1 MTEELLDE
9 YERLFVGP
17 GRTPCPPYESL
28 WLDGQPRLEQGRLMG
43 AASVAVADLYRGLGL
58 DVAAAAHELPDHVAI
73 ELEALAFALR
83 AEGAAA
89 EEARAGAAARAPP
102 ELAAGALRRG
112 RAGGAAALL
121 RRARPRHDG
130 LGRAARPRR
139 ARAVSLVDLLGAVDS
154 EPERVETARGTV
166 ILLCSDLAGDGLDL
180 GDLEGALGDR
190 LPEVTVVV
198 VEHLCERPAA
208 AAPALRTAGAARAV
222 IGVCR
227 RRVPEAELRGRIR
240 SGGSSSCD
248 VDVVRVPRTRGVA
261 AAATALAAAAARLA
275 LMPSGEPSR
284 AVPTPGGFS
293 RAALFRLAPAVSL
306 LPVAAVDAERCI
318 GVSRCGL
325 CVEACP
331 AHAISSRD
339 DTATVV
345 SSACETCGRCV
356 PACPVG
362 AVHIAGATR
371 SQLQVQLAALL
382 AGPSPAGVLFACAG
396 AVESLDDEP
405 ALDDW
410 AVVEL
415 PALAVATPGWVL
427 QTLAGGA
434 PRVHLRPCAGECCS
448 PWREGGASLELC
460 RALLPAALAG
470 RVTAGARAPSAR
482 VLAGA
487 PPVGV
492 HRLELAEPQ
501 ATTLAL
507 RSLGV
512 DDLVVEHPAAPLGLV
527 DVGVRLHGLQR
538 LRDRLSDGRPRA
550 RRPGGHDRAPPR
562 PEPVHRLRALRPR
575 VP

>member
-1 MTEELLDE
+1 M
-9 YERLFVGP
+9 
-17 GRTPCPPYESL
+17 SL
-28 WLDGQPRLEQGRLMG
+28 
-43 AASVAVADLYRGLGL
+43 AD
-58 DVAAAAHELPDHVAI
+58 
-73 ELEALAFALR
+73 F
-83 AEGAAA
+83 
-89 EEARAGAAARAPP
+89 
-102 ELAAGALRRG
+102 
-112 RAGGAAALL
+112 
-121 RRARPRHDG
+121 
-130 LGRAARPRR
+130 
-139 ARAVSLVDLLGAVDS
+139 LGAVGS

-166 ILLCSDLAGDGLDL
+166 ILLCSDLAGGGLDL
-180 GDLEGALGDR
+180 GDLKGALDDR
-190 LPEVTVVV
+190 LPEATVVV

-208 AAPALRTAGAARAV
+208 AAPALRAAGAARAV

-227 RRVPEAELRGRIR
+227 RRLPEAELRGRVR
-240 SGGSSSCD
+240 SGGSSSCGID
-248 VDVVRVPRTRGVA
+248 IVRVPRTRGVA
-261 AAATALAAAAARLA
+261 PAATALAAAAARLA
-275 LMPSGEPSR
+275 LIPSGEPSR
-284 AVPTPGGFS
+284 AVSTPGGFS

-306 LPVAAVDAERCI
+306 LPVATVDAERCI

-325 CVEACP
+325 CAEACP

-371 SQLQVQLAALL
+371 AQLQAQLATLL
-382 AGPSPAGVLFACAG
+382 AEPSPAGVLFACAG
-396 AVESLDDEP
+396 TVESLDDEP

-415 PALAVATPGWVL
+415 PALALATPGWVL

-434 PRVHLRPCAGECCS
+434 PRVHLQPCTGACCS

-460 RALLPAALAG
+460 RTLLPAALAG
-470 RVTAGARAPSAR
+470 RVTAGAPAPSAPVR
-482 VLAGA
+482 AEA
-487 PPVGV
+487 PPVAA

-527 DVGVRLHGLQR
+527 NVASGCTTCSACTTTCPTGALELADRRDTIVLLHDPSLCTGCGLCARVCPERVVHVTHRLDLRR
-538 LRDRLSDGRPRA
+538 LGGRLKLASTRRRRCRHCGTLLPPDAVVERNRSLLAGTWPLLAAVPDDLCLPCARTGDTIALSD
-550 RRPGGHDRAPPR
+550 APPTLDER
-562 PEPVHRLRALRPR
+562 KS
-575 VP
+575 